1 MIHVG
6 RGASGVAAGAGAVW
20 VASALDHEV
29 SRVDPATGKIVAR
42 IPIDGSPREIT
53 VGAGGVWVTADA
65 Q

>member
-1 MIHVG
+1 
-6 RGASGVAAGAGAVW
+6 VW

>member
-1 MIHVG
+1 MLCSTLGCH
-6 RGASGVAAGAGAVW
+6 GVAPW
-20 VASALDHEV
+20 P